1 MGEFDFSIDVDA
13 SEAFRTLELLEV
25 KIEGTK
31 DKLSVVTKEVEKQTV
46 QSFKEV
52 QGMMRA
58 SYMMVSGL
66 SQVLGGDMA
75 RMFSSIYGVA
85 VSAIG
90 TYKAIATAMAASGVG
105 AFQAAIMFSSLVTAT
120 IQMGSIMMGQT
131 ELSRRVHG
139 INTALHGISGLIGV
153 IGY

>member
-1 MGEFDFSIDVDA
+1 MSEKINLDVDT
-13 SEAFRTLELLEV
+13 SEAERKIAALDSKIHDTEGSLV
-25 KIEGTK
+25 KATE
-31 DKLSVVTKEVEKQTV
+31 EVEKQSV

-75 RMFSSIYGVA
+75 KIFSSIYGVA